1 MTEVSLKYTIH
12 SHSIFQVGMG
22 GDLVALWE
30 VRLSDGV
37 HKVGFEHG
45 TTTGRR
51 VLWVDGEVSGDLILD
66 KS

>member
-1 MTEVSLKYTIH
+1 
-12 SHSIFQVGMG
+12 MG

-51 VLWVDGEVSGDLILD
+51 VLWVDGEVSGECVQLGQNCDIYN
-66 KS
+66 KMFVT

>member
-1 MTEVSLKYTIH
+1 
-12 SHSIFQVGMG
+12 MG

-51 VLWVDGEVSGDLILD
+51 VLWVDGEVSGHEWRVSYDSTLQ
-66 KS
+66 